1 MRCPV
6 CGHDTNVSETR
17 VIKDGT
23 EIRRR
28 RNCPGCSHRFTTY
41 ERAEQRFPTI
51 VKRDG
56 RRERF
61 DEDKII
67 RGLVRAC
74 GKRPVSREKLDEVAK
89 QITRSIHEMSAAEV
103 PSDSIGELVLGQ
115 LADIDPVAY
124 IRFASVYM
132 AFEDSEDFKNIIE
145 NLEIKR
151 SKSK

>member
-28 RNCPGCSHRFTTY
+28 RNCPECSHRFTTY
-41 ERAEQRFPTI
+41 ERAEKRFPTV

-67 RGLVRAC
+67 AGLTRAC
-74 GKRPVSREKLDEVAK
+74 GKRPVPRERLDEVAK
-89 QITRSIHEMSAAEV
+89 QITRSIHEMDAPEV
-103 PSDSIGELVLGQ
+103 PSDKIGELVLAR
-115 LADIDPVAY
+115 LAEIDPVAY
-124 IRFASVYM
+124 IRFASVYL
-132 AFEDSEDFKNIIE
+132 AFEDSEDFKEIIE
-145 NLEIKR
+145 HLEIKR